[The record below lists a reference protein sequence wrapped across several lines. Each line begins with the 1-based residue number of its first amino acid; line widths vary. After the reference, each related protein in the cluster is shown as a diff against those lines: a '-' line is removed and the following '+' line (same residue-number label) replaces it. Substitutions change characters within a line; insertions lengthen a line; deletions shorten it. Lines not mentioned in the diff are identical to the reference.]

1 MGLPK
6 TNYDVTREAME
17 SVVVFETIQISEP
30 RDKIFRRLG
39 YRRGVTTVDGRFE
52 ETVDRDISYALS
64 LIHLRGAALRLPIRD
79 RNGSTVVCGQG
90 IVFHSSDIAGMIR
103 DCDELL
109 IMGATAG
116 SDIID
121 AIVRDSQEDRLTRGV
136 VLDAVASEMADAAL
150 DWIVAYFNRT
160 LLRDNRR
167 VSTRR
172 FSAGYGDFRIENQKV
187 LFDILEMSRIGV
199 RISDRFMLIPEKS
212 VTAIAGIYGIFD
224 RDEKGA
230 IH

>member
-1 MGLPK
+1 M
-6 TNYDVTREAME
+6 ME
-17 SVVVFETIQISEP
+17 PVVVFQTIQISEP
-30 RDKIFRRLG
+30 RDKIFHRLG
-39 YRRGVTTVDGRFE
+39 YRRGVTTVDGGVK
-52 ETVDRDISYALS
+52 ETIERDIAYALS
-64 LIHLRGAALRLPIRD
+64 LIHLRGAALRLEIRE
-79 RNGSTVVCGQG
+79 RSAATIICKEG
-90 IVFHSSDIAGMIR
+90 IIFQSSGISHMVR

-121 AIVRDSQEDRLTRGV
+121 AIGRDAQEDRLTRGV

-150 DWIVAYFNRT
+150 DWIVSYFNRN
-160 LLRDNRR
+160 LLRQNKR

-172 FSAGYGDFRIENQKV
+172 FSAGYGDFGIENQKV

-212 VTAIAGIYGIFD
+212 VTAIAGIYGIF
-224 RDEKGA
+224 EKQGKGA